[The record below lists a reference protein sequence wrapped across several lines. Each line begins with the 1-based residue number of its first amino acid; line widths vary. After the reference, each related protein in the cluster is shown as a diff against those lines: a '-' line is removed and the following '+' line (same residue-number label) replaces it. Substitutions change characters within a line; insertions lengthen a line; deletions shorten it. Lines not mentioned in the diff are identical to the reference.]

1 MMAANYM
8 KRCNLLYLR
17 KFAGRGNRSAT
28 RFHERMGPPMLHAGH
43 TTTLTVRIAA
53 FRMLL
58 PVHLAAFVFVPLLV
72 HHVYAR
78 NGANELGI
86 YTPHVTLWVVVLV
99 AARLAAQF
107 CCAPELGVRL
117 AARVWFAM
125 WITLLT
131 TTSAYMTRE
140 RHADGVL
147 QAIGNWPTM
156 LGVAVVVT
164 VSGTQHALFALGR
177 EVTVLIITVTLA
189 CTGFKI
195 GMVQSLEYAA
205 LQALVFGLLFA
216 AWFGCT
222 CALEKF
228 VALQERNWQ
237 LAAEKEKLAWEATLG
252 EKKAARPIARNGTLG
267 EMQDQAVTDAAV
279 SCACSCDHA
288 PTDSPPARQPSLIMP
303 LFTNPD
309 QPRPPP
315 PASEV
320 SSDEGNTVTS
330 SLMRA
335 LPSLCA
341 SSVMEPPRKAAER
354 GPPFA
359 PYVPP
364 EPVDMQARHAL
375 RSVMPPPRPPRTLP
389 TVRRRAPIAA

>member
-1 MMAANYM
+1 
-8 KRCNLLYLR
+8 
-17 KFAGRGNRSAT
+17 
-28 RFHERMGPPMLHAGH
+28 MGSTMLDADH

-58 PVHLAAFVFVPLLV
+58 PVHLIAFVVVPLLV

-86 YTPHVTLWVVVLV
+86 YSPHVTLWVVVLV

-125 WITLLT
+125 WTTLLM

-140 RHADGVL
+140 RRADGVL

-164 VSGTQHALFALGR
+164 VSGAQHALFAVDR
-177 EVTVLIITVTLA
+177 EVTVLVITVTLA

-195 GMVQSLEYAA
+195 AMAQSLEYAA
-205 LQALVFGLLFA
+205 LQAMVFGLLFA

-228 VALQERNWQ
+228 VAFVALQERNGQ

-288 PTDSPPARQPSLIMP
+288 PTDSPPAPQPSLIMP
-303 LFTNPD
+303 LFINPD

-335 LPSLCA
+335 QPSLCA

-364 EPVDMQARHAL
+364 EPLDMQAQQPL
-375 RSVMPPPRPPRTLP
+375 RSVTQPPRPPRTLP
-389 TVRRRAPIAA
+389 TVTVRRRAPIAA

>member
-1 MMAANYM
+1 
-8 KRCNLLYLR
+8 
-17 KFAGRGNRSAT
+17 
-28 RFHERMGPPMLHAGH
+28 MLDAEP
-43 TTTLTVRIAA
+43 TTTLTLRIAA

-58 PVHLAAFVFVPLLV
+58 PVHLVAFVFVPLLV

-78 NGANELGI
+78 NGVNELGI

-99 AARLAAQF
+99 AGRLAAQF
-107 CCAPELGVRL
+107 CCTPEVGVRL
-117 AARVWFAM
+117 AARVWWAM
-125 WITLLT
+125 WITLLMF
-131 TTSAYMTRE
+131 TSACMTRE

-147 QAIGNWPTM
+147 HAIGNWPTM
-156 LGVAVVVT
+156 LGVTVVVT
-164 VSGTQHALFALGR
+164 VCGAQHALFALDR
-177 EVTVLIITVTLA
+177 EVTVLLITITLA
-189 CTGFKI
+189 GTGFKI
-195 GMVQSLEYAA
+195 GMAQSLEYAA
-205 LQALVFGLLFA
+205 LQALVCGLLFA
-216 AWFGCT
+216 AWSLCT

-228 VALQERNWQ
+228 VALQERNGQ

-252 EKKAARPIARNGTLG
+252 EKMTARPIARNGTLG

-288 PTDSPPARQPSLIMP
+288 PTDSPAARQPSLTLP

-309 QPRPPP
+309 QPRPP

-335 LPSLCA
+335 QPSLCA

-375 RSVMPPPRPPRTLP
+375 RSATPPPRTLP
-389 TVRRRAPIAA
+389 TVHRRR